1 MATDVTIAE
10 NLEGKP
16 VSFIVRNEDGSLD
29 DLTVYSTVRFIIGKI
44 DYSAGVLVNRTQA
57 DAEITVDAAG
67 KLTWTPSTANPGPAF
82 GKYLVQIIRE
92 GTGIDKP
99 TTTFTLEALRRAP
112 VA

>member
-29 DLTVYSTVRFIIGKI
+29 DLTSYTTVRFLISKI
-44 DYSAGVLVNRTQA
+44 DYSAGVLVNRIQT

-67 KLTWTPSTANPGPAF
+67 KLTWTPSAAFPGPAF
-82 GKYLVQIIRE
+82 GKYLAQVIRTSA
-92 GTGIDKP
+92 GVDKP
-99 TTTFTLEALRRAP
+99 TVTWILEAVRRAP
-112 VA
+112 AV